1 MKNVI
6 AKAAFLLVAGC
17 VVLSAATP
25 SYTLMRAN
33 IPFAFLA
40 GDQMNPAGEYWVG
53 VNSEF
58 RYVNLRPVDSATAQ
72 RVALNGTF
80 VPRNDRDLMK
90 KGFLRFERYGST
102 YTLHA
107 AGVPEA
113 EAGLGLAPSKA
124 ETELA
129 KTYGGPAE
137 VEVNLI
143 Q

>member
-25 SYTLMRAN
+25 SHTLMRAN

-40 GDQMNPAGEYWVG
+40 GDRMNPAGEYWVG
-53 VNSEF
+53 VNSDF
-58 RYVNLRPVDSATAQ
+58 RYVDLRALDSTTAH

-80 VPRNDRDLMK
+80 VPRNGRHPMK
-90 KGFLRFERYGST
+90 RGFLRFERYGST
-102 YTLHA
+102 HVLRA
-107 AGVPEA
+107 VGVPEA
-113 EAGLGLAPSKA
+113 KAGLGLAPSKS

-129 KTYGGPAE
+129 QTSGGSAE
-137 VEVNLI
+137 VEVSLI
-143 Q
+143 E